1 MALRTIDISDTK
13 STDWWLVGAGRANAV
28 FAYRG
33 LRSDLVNR
41 VLRLSKPKKAIRPT
55 SALSLEAEVWLGHH
69 LLLQSDAAIRC
80 SYFADKFL
88 APAIA
93 TRHLPHQAIA
103 ITGDD
108 LAPQLLES
116 IGQAVSGMPTE
127 TAMLLRNNTM
137 FGAPSKTPVVCVEI
151 KPKWG
156 ALPTAETIHPD
167 NAIKHQTSRFRL
179 QQALKLAQAK
189 IDRVSQYDPIDMFSE
204 EPNRVVASTVALLR
218 EPQNNLQLFRDGCPA
233 HFSGLKSESGAEQL
247 AKILSGWCESASTM
261 DQAAVLAAA
270 IQAVLHDSGV
280 LGGILELQKL
290 DQYDIE
296 GVALVY
302 DLLLEEHKRQPP
314 LPGSPTTPP
323 RETGSP
329 SSSDTHSRSTYSSIL
344 PCDVVVPVHKHCRRR
359 SCSAG
364 ERIDALNRWKA
375 AHASLQSMSR
385 EEHCLVLRSY
395 MTAVTAKDCSVMMAL
410 KPVRHHSTVLSDEVH
425 GTITVGSQIFEYKV
439 SIADLDFK
447 PLERIKEHQLLDVS
461 ILAAA
466 QKLKESRLLS
476 Q

>member
-1 MALRTIDISDTK
+1 MILRTIDISDTRP
-13 STDWWLVGAGRANAV
+13 TDWWLVGAGRANAV

-33 LRSDLVNR
+33 LRSDLVNH
-41 VLRLSKPKKAIRPT
+41 VLRLSKPKKVIRQT
-55 SALSLEAEVWLGHH
+55 SAVSLEAEVWLGHH
-69 LLLQSDAAIRC
+69 QLLQSDAAIRC

-88 APAIA
+88 APTIA
-93 TRHLPHQAIA
+93 TRYLPQQAIA
-103 ITGDD
+103 MTGGD

-127 TAMLLRNNTM
+127 TAMLLRNNTI
-137 FGAPSKTPVVCVEI
+137 FGAPSKMPVVCVEI

-167 NAIKHQTSRFRL
+167 NAIKHQTSRFCL

-189 IDRVSQYDPIDMFSE
+189 IDRVSQYDPIELFSD

-233 HFSGLKSESGAEQL
+233 HFSGLESESGAEQL
-247 AKILSGWCESASTM
+247 AEILSGWCENASPM
-261 DQAAVLAAA
+261 DQAAVLAAS

-296 GVALVY
+296 GVALLY

-314 LPGSPTTPP
+314 SLESPTPP
-323 RETGSP
+323 REKGSP
-329 SSSDTHSRSTYSSIL
+329 SSSDTRSRSTHSSIS
-344 PCDVVVPVHKHCRRR
+344 PCDVVVPVHRHCRRR

-364 ERIDALNRWKA
+364 KRIDALNRWKA

-385 EEHCLVLRSY
+385 EDQCLVLRSY

-410 KPVRHHSTVLSDEVH
+410 KPVRDQCFVLSDEAH
-425 GTITVGSQIFEYKV
+425 GAITVGSQVFEYKV